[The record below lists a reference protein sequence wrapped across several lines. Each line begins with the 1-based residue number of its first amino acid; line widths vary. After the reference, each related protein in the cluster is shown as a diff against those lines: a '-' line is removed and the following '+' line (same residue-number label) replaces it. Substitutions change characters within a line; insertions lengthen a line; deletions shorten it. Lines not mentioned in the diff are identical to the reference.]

1 MSASSLV
8 FCENLQLTAVVSFC
22 NARTNNVFVM
32 LQKVIKGSCNT
43 SRKKTKP
50 FGDRVISEESRKGF
64 RNIFYNILEVYLG
77 PYLTYMMEK
86 VVTFKGL
93 TFPSKLDWGLTLS
106 LLLKLHPRKLEL

>member
-93 TFPSKLDWGLTLS
+93 TFPSKLD
-106 LLLKLHPRKLEL
+106 

>member
-1 MSASSLV
+1 MSASYLV

-32 LQKVIKGSCNT
+32 LQKAIKGSCKT

-50 FGDRVISEESRKGF
+50 FGDQVISEELRKGF
-64 RNIFYNILEVYLG
+64 RNIFYNILKVYLG

-86 VVTFKGL
+86 VVIAKVMPKVVNSKDLL
-93 TFPSKLDWGLTLS
+93 TIIAKE
-106 LLLKLHPRKLEL
+106 LLIDV